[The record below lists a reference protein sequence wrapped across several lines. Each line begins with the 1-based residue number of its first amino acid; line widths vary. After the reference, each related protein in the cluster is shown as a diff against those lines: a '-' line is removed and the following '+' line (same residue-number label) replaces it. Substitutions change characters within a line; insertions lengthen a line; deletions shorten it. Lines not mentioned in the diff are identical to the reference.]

1 MNCINLLTLSARL
14 PGGWGGGGG
23 GSVAS
28 EGEGKGGQCQGL
40 THQILGVRQ
49 QLATGSTTQTGG
61 STDFESS

>member
-1 MNCINLLTLSARL
+1 MNRINLLTLSTRL
-14 PGGWGGGGG
+14 PGWGWG
-23 GSVAS
+23 SPWAS

-49 QLATGSTTQTGG
+49 QLATGSATQTGG